1 MRVSVFLKAGVYR
14 AGLLKTSVSR
24 LIPMTELIDQ
34 LKGNYLKG
42 RGGGGGKGVIIFRAD
57 GLGRVKIF

>member
-14 AGLLKTSVSR
+14 AGLLNTSVSR

-34 LKGNYLKG
+34 LKGNYL
-42 RGGGGGKGVIIFRAD
+42 RQGGWGEGVIIVRAD
-57 GLGRVKIF
+57 GLEMVKIF

>member
-42 RGGGGGKGVIIFRAD
+42 RGGGGGEGGHNF
-57 GLGRVKIF
+57 